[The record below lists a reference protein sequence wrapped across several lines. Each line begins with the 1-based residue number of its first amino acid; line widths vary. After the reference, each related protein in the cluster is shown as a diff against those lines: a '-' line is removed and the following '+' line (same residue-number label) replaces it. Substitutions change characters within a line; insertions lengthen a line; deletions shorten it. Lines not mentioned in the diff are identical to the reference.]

1 MEALGSPNF
10 VRQSSNIAIE
20 KAEQEVKAVKRGEL
34 RRDICLPPR
43 AREVASKLTEGA
55 PGPSG
60 I

>member
-1 MEALGSPNF
+1 MEALGSANF
-10 VRQSSNIAIE
+10 ARKSSSIAFDE
-20 KAEQEVKAVKRGEL
+20 AEQEVKAVKRGEL

-55 PGPSG
+55 RGPSG